1 MFKLNLKIAL
11 RNLWKHK
18 AYTFINI
25 TGLAI
30 GMASCI
36 LIFIFIRYQLSF
48 DDQFVNKDRIY
59 RVVSNWE
66 SKGSVDASQGVPV
79 PLSKAVR
86 NDMPQFEKVAAIQS
100 TGGVVLVRDEAGRTT
115 FKEDTRIFYTQPE
128 FFDIFDLT
136 WLAGTSSIA
145 LTQPNS
151 VVLSQDKATKYFGD
165 WRKAMGKTIRF
176 RNQMDLKVTGI
187 FKEMPENSTL
197 ALNILVSYA
206 NYPYKDSD
214 NWGSVGSSSECY
226 VLLKKGVDIGS
237 LDGAL
242 AQFNKKYY
250 KNDTDGNRQFHAFQ
264 PLKDIHQNARYGN
277 FSGKRMEKK
286 EIYSLSI
293 IGAFLLLTACINFIN
308 LATAQAVSRSKEVGI
323 RKVMGSRRKQ
333 LVMQF
338 LGETLTISII
348 SVLIACVLTEFAL
361 PYMQNLFDEQISF
374 SMLEHPV
381 IFVFLIVLVLVVS
394 FLAGLYPSL
403 IMSGFSPAL
412 AIKNKMTASN
422 AGGLGLRKI
431 LVVVQFTITI
441 ILIISTLVVLKQ
453 MNYMRQQPLGFNPD
467 AVAVVGM
474 PADSL
479 SQLKYSSLKERL
491 LKVPGISNLTF
502 CDVPPSSNNIA
513 ESSFSLNGIKVK
525 DFQVRKMYGDI
536 DYFKTFDLKLIA
548 GKLPYKSDT
557 TNGYIVNQTF
567 LKMSNIKTPE
577 QALGKLLEVNG
588 KKFPIVG
595 IVKDFND
602 KSLRQA
608 ISPILISSQKNEYY
622 NMAIKMDSKQMMT
635 AMKQVDKIWN
645 ELFPNDVYGSAFLND
660 DLNSYYNTERV
671 MGVLFRV
678 FSGVIIFI
686 SFIGLFGLISF
697 VASQR
702 TREVAIRKV
711 LGASNYELV
720 RMLNGS
726 FLLMVFLA
734 NLVAWPLAYIF
745 VSKWL
750 SEFAY
755 RIPLSIWP
763 FAIAMAISMTITF
776 ITVSLRSY
784 KAAQTNPIDA
794 LKYE

>member
-18 AYTFINI
+18 AYALINI
-25 TGLAI
+25 AGLAI

-48 DDQFVNKDRIY
+48 DDQFVNKNRIF
-59 RVVSNWE
+59 RIVSNWE

-79 PLSKAVR
+79 PLSKAIR
-86 NDMPQFEKVAAIQS
+86 NDISQFEKVAAIQS
-100 TGGVVLVRDEAGRTT
+100 TGGVVMALDQTGKTT
-115 FKEDTRIFYTQPE
+115 FKEDIRVFYTQPE
-128 FFDIFDLT
+128 FFDIFDFT
-136 WLAGTSSIA
+136 WLAGIPQQV
-145 LTQPNS
+145 LNQPNT
-151 VVLSQDKATKYFGD
+151 VVLSEEKAIKYFGT
-165 WRKAMGKTIRF
+165 WQQALGKTIRF
-176 RNQMDLKVTGI
+176 RNKMDLKVTGV
-187 FKEMPENSTL
+187 FKELPENTTL
-197 ALNILVSYA
+197 TLNVLISYA

-226 VLLKKGVDIGS
+226 VLLKKGIDINS

-250 KNDTDGNRQFHAFQ
+250 KNDSDGSRQFHTFQ
-264 PLKDIHQNARYGN
+264 PLKDIHQNSRYGN
-277 FSGKRMEKK
+277 FSGKSIEKR
-286 EIYSLSI
+286 EIYSLSV

-374 SMLEHPV
+374 SMITHPV

-394 FLAGLYPSL
+394 FLAGFYPSL

-412 AIKNKMTASN
+412 AIKNKVAAGN

-431 LVVVQFTITI
+431 LVVIQFTITI

-467 AVAVVGM
+467 AVAMVGL
-474 PADSL
+474 PGDSL
-479 SQLKYSSLKERL
+479 SQLKYTNLKERIL
-491 LKVPGISNLTF
+491 TIPGVSNLTF
-502 CDVPPSSNNIA
+502 CDVPPSSNNIV
-513 ESSFSLNGIKVK
+513 ENNFSLNNIKIK
-525 DFQVRKMYGDI
+525 DFQVRMMHADFK
-536 DYFKTFDLKLIA
+536 YFETFDLKLIA
-548 GKLPYKSDT
+548 GKLLTKSDT
-557 TNGYIVNQTF
+557 ANGYVVNQTF
-567 LKMSNIKTPE
+567 LKMMNIKTPE
-577 QALGKLLEVNG
+577 EILGRIMSIHG
-588 KKFPIVG
+588 RGFPIVG
-595 IVKDFND
+595 VIKDFND
-602 KSLRQA
+602 KSLRQS
-608 ISPILISSQKNEYY
+608 ISPIAFSSQKNEYY
-622 NMAIKMDSKQMMT
+622 NMAIKMDSKQIMP
-635 AMKQVDKIWN
+635 AMKQIEKLWN
-645 ELFPNDVYGSAFLND
+645 ETFSNDVYNSQILND
-660 DLNSYYNTERV
+660 DLNNYYNTERV

-678 FSGVIIFI
+678 FSAIIIFI

-734 NLVAWPLAYIF
+734 NLVAWPVAYIF

-750 SEFAY
+750 NDFAY

-763 FAIAMAISMTITF
+763 FAIAMIISMTITF

-784 KAAQTNPIDA
+784 KAAQTKPIDA